1 MTATIDIEPGKG
13 SAGGPARGDERP
25 PTRQRKT
32 RSGKPLRPSWLA
44 TRSLADL
51 VPEAL
56 VALREGY
63 SPAMFRDDAFA
74 GLTVAILAIPLSMA
88 IAIGSGADPG
98 QGLITSIVA
107 GLLISAIGGTRYQIG
122 GPAAAFIVIIAGIVA
137 KFGMAGMMTATLLA
151 GVILVIAALARV
163 GSYISYVPGP
173 VILGFTS
180 AIGVLITIGQLKDFF
195 GLSGDVPADVL
206 PRLKALWSLKGTASP
221 AAIAVGAATVAMVI
235 GFRKA
240 APKLPGLLAA
250 VVIASL
256 ATWALGL
263 PVETIG
269 KKFGTTVSSLPAPHL
284 PDLSF
289 SRISEV
295 LPTAFTLAFLI
306 GVESLLSAVAADAIA
321 GTRHRSNAEILGQ
334 GIANIA
340 SPLFSGLPATGVIAR
355 TGTNIAA
362 GAKTPIAGV
371 MHALIVLLSVLLL
384 GKLTAYLPL
393 PCLAAVL
400 LTVAW
405 RLIDFREVVSFA
417 RRAPRD
423 DVFVLAVTWLLTVF
437 DDLNT
442 AIAVGVVLAAILL
455 MHRMAEATG
464 AAPTDT
470 ALSRA
475 GEERRALAN
484 PDDQRASPWRDP
496 LPAGVKLLNFHGPM
510 FFGQSNRMADV
521 LKGIGDDS
529 KVLILRMREVPL
541 IDSTAI
547 ITLEE
552 VAEDCSKRGCRVI
565 MSSLQPQV
573 RTALHRFGF
582 LKKNR
587 ILIVDDGFAAL
598 AKARALLARA

>member
-1 MTATIDIEPGKG
+1 MTGTTDIEPG
-13 SAGGPARGDERP
+13 AGAGASQSRSEKRRGERSV
-25 PTRQRKT
+25 Q
-32 RSGKPLRPSWLA
+32 PSWLA
-44 TRSLADL
+44 TRKSADL
-51 VPEAL
+51 IPET
-56 VALREGY
+56 VFALREGY
-63 SPAMFRDDAFA
+63 SAAKFRDDAFA

-88 IAIGSGADPG
+88 IAIGSGAEPG

-107 GLLISAIGGTRYQIG
+107 GLLISALGGTRFQIG
-122 GPAAAFIVIIAGIVA
+122 GPAAAFIVIIAGVVA
-137 KFGMAGMMTATLLA
+137 KFGMAGLMTATLLA
-151 GVILVIAALARV
+151 GVILVVAALARV
-163 GSYISYVPGP
+163 GSYIAYVPGP

-180 AIGVLITIGQLKDFF
+180 AVGVLITIGQLKDFF

-206 PRLKALWSLKGTASP
+206 PRLKALWALKTTVSP
-221 AAIAVGAATVAMVI
+221 AAVAVGVATVAMVI

-240 APKLPGLLAA
+240 APKMPGLLAA
-250 VVIASL
+250 VVIASV
-256 ATWALGL
+256 ATWALNL

-269 KKFGTTVSSLPAPHL
+269 QKFGTTVSSLPAPHL

-289 SRISEV
+289 ARISEV

-306 GVESLLSAVAADAIA
+306 GVESLLSAVAADALV

-362 GAKTPIAGV
+362 GARSPIAGV
-371 MHALIVLLSVLLL
+371 MHAVIVLLSVLLL

-405 RLIDFREVVSFA
+405 RLIDVKEVVSFA

-423 DVFVLAVTWLLTVF
+423 DVFVLSVTWLLTVF

-455 MHRMAEATG
+455 MHRMAESTG
-464 AAPTDT
+464 AAPTDA

-484 PDDQRASPWRDP
+484 PADQRPSPWRDP
-496 LPAGVKLLNFHGPM
+496 LPVGVKLLNFHGPM

-521 LKGIGDDS
+521 LKGIGDES

-552 VAEDCSKRGCRVI
+552 VVEDCNKRGCRVI
-565 MSSLQPQV
+565 MTSLQPQV

-582 LKKNR
+582 LRKNR
-587 ILIVDDGFAAL
+587 IIVVEDGFAAIAR
-598 AKARALLARA
+598 AKALLDRA

>member
-1 MTATIDIEPGKG
+1 MEPSSGAG
-13 SAGGPARGDERP
+13 QASARNDKQRRRPAG
-25 PTRQRKT
+25 Q
-32 RSGKPLRPSWLA
+32 PSWLA
-44 TRSLADL
+44 KRSIADL
-51 VPEAL
+51 IPETV
-56 VALREGY
+56 VALRQGY
-63 SPAMFRDDAFA
+63 SAAMFRDDTFA

-107 GLLISAIGGTRYQIG
+107 GLIISACGGTRFQIG
-122 GPAAAFIVIIAGIVA
+122 GPAAAFIVIVAGVVA
-137 KFGMAGMMTATLLA
+137 KFGMAGLMTATLLA

-163 GSYISYVPGP
+163 GSYIAYVPGP

-180 AIGVLITIGQLKDFF
+180 AVGVLITIGQLKDFF

-206 PRLKALWSLKGTASP
+206 PRLKALWALKASASLP
-221 AAIAVGAATVAMVI
+221 AIAVGAATVAMVI
-235 GFRKA
+235 GFRKY
-240 APKLPGLLAA
+240 APKFPGLLAA
-250 VVIASL
+250 VVIASV

-269 KKFGTTVSSLPAPHL
+269 KKFGDTVSSLPAPHL

-289 SRISEV
+289 AKISEV

-321 GTRHRSNAEILGQ
+321 GTRHRSNAEMLGQ
-334 GIANIA
+334 GLANIA

-362 GAKTPIAGV
+362 GARSPIAGV
-371 MHALIVLLSVLLL
+371 MHALIILLSVLLL

-405 RLIDFREVVSFA
+405 RLIDFKEVFSFV
-417 RRAPRD
+417 RRAPGD
-423 DVFVLAVTWLLTVF
+423 DVMVLAVTWLLTVF

-455 MHRMAEATG
+455 MHRMAESTG
-464 AAPTDT
+464 AAPADAT
-470 ALSRA
+470 LSRG
-475 GEERRALAN
+475 GEERRALTDPADN
-484 PDDQRASPWRDP
+484 RPSPWRDP
-496 LPAGVKLLNFHGPM
+496 LPEGVKLLNFNGPM

-521 LKGIGDDS
+521 LKSAGEGS
-529 KVLILRMREVPL
+529 KVLILRMRDVPL
-541 IDSTAI
+541 IDATAI

-552 VAEDCSKRGCRVI
+552 VAEDCARRGCRVV

-573 RTALHRFGF
+573 RTALHRYGF
-582 LKKNR
+582 LRKNR
-587 ILIVDDGFAAL
+587 IIVVEDGFAAL
-598 AKARALLARA
+598 ARAKALLARA

>member
-1 MTATIDIEPGKG
+1 MTGTSDIEPRKG
-13 SAGGPARGDERP
+13 AAAERP
-25 PTRQRKT
+25 RARK
-32 RSGKPLRPSWLA
+32 SDGRPSWLA
-44 TRSLADL
+44 ERSWRDL
-51 VPEAL
+51 VPELL
-56 VALREGY
+56 VALRSGY
-63 SPAMFRDDAFA
+63 NASMFRDDAFA

-107 GLLISAIGGTRYQIG
+107 GLLISAVGGTRFQIG
-122 GPAAAFIVIIAGIVA
+122 GPAAAFIVIVAGIVA
-137 KFGMAGMMTATLLA
+137 KFGMAGLMTATLLA

-180 AIGVLITIGQLKDFF
+180 AVGVLITIGQLKDFF

-206 PRLKALWSLKGTASP
+206 PRLKALWALRDTASLS
-221 AAIAVGAATVAMVI
+221 AIGVGAATVAMVI
-235 GFRKA
+235 GFRKY
-240 APKLPGLLAA
+240 APKFPGLLAA
-250 VVIASL
+250 VIIASF

-269 KKFGTTVSSLPAPHL
+269 KKFGQTVSSLPAPHL
-284 PDLSF
+284 PDLSL
-289 SRISEV
+289 SKISEV

-334 GIANIA
+334 GVANIA
-340 SPLFSGLPATGVIAR
+340 SPIFSGLPATGVIAR

-362 GAKTPIAGV
+362 GAKSPIAGV
-371 MHALIVLLSVLLL
+371 MHALIILLSVLLL

-405 RLIDFREVVSFA
+405 RLIDFKEVTSFV

-423 DVFVLAVTWLLTVF
+423 DVLVLAVTWLLTVF

-455 MHRMAEATG
+455 MHRMAESTG
-464 AAPTDT
+464 AAPAND
-470 ALSRA
+470 ALARS
-475 GEERRALAN
+475 GEERRALAD
-484 PDDQRASPWRDP
+484 PADQRRSPWRDN
-496 LPAGVKLLNFHGPM
+496 LPDGVKLLNFHGPM

-521 LKGIGDDS
+521 LMGSGGQS

-541 IDSTAI
+541 IDATAI

-552 VAEDCSKRGCRVI
+552 VVEDCKKRGCRVI

-573 RTALHRFGF
+573 RTALHRYGF
-582 LKKNR
+582 LRQHR
-587 ILIVDDGFAAL
+587 IILVDDGFEAVER
-598 AKARALLARA
+598 AKTLLRKT